1 MSERSELTSRL
12 KDNTDSR
19 ASYIRGKLN
28 ILIPA
33 QLRALRLR
41 RELKQAE
48 LASEAAMK
56 QSRISAMECPGA
68 VKFNIETL
76 IRAAAAL
83 RVGLEVKF
91 VPFSEMLRWENA
103 FNQDTFDVTPIDHDK
118 RFLAHSSP
126 SLADAAAI
134 DAAALAWK
142 QKCVFLVSCL
152 STLENNARVPAPL
165 SLNAGNLSL
174 DNVAT
179 TTVGTFWSE
188 GSTPIDV
195 EVSAGKNLK
204 YERVQ
209 NG

>member
-28 ILIPA
+28 VLIPA

-103 FNQDTFDVTPIDHDK
+103 FSQDTFDVTPIDDDK
-118 RFLAHSSP
+118 RFLAHPSP
-126 SLADAAAI
+126 SLPDTVAI
-134 DAAALAWK
+134 DAAALALK
-142 QKCVFLVSCL
+142 ERYSVFLARYL
-152 STLENNARVPAPL
+152 STLQNNVPSPL
-165 SLNAGNLSL
+165 SLNTRNLL
-174 DNVAT
+174 VDNVAT

-195 EVSAGKNLK
+195 EVSAGQNLK
-204 YERVQ
+204 YERV
-209 NG
+209 

>member
-1 MSERSELTSRL
+1 VSERSELICKL
-12 KDNTDSR
+12 KDHTDSR

-28 ILIPA
+28 VLIPA

-48 LASEAAMK
+48 LASEADMK

-68 VKFNIETL
+68 VKFNLETL

-83 RVGLEVKF
+83 KVGLEVKF

-103 FNQDTFDVTPIDHDK
+103 FSQDTFDVTPIDDDK
-118 RFLAHSSP
+118 RFLAHP
-126 SLADAAAI
+126 STQLPNSVDM
-134 DAAALAWK
+134 DAAALAFK
-142 QKCVFLVSCL
+142 QSYHGFLVRQL
-152 STLENNARVPAPL
+152 SALQNIVPTPL
-165 SLNAGNLSL
+165 SLNARNLQL
-174 DNVAT
+174 DNVAAT
-179 TTVGTFWSE
+179 PMSKFWSE

-195 EVSAGKNLK
+195 EGSAGPNLD

>member
-12 KDNTDSR
+12 KDHTDSR

-28 ILIPA
+28 VLIPA

-48 LASEAAMK
+48 LASEADMK

-103 FNQDTFDVTPIDHDK
+103 FSQDTFDVTPIDDDK
-118 RFLAHSSP
+118 RFLAHP
-126 SLADAAAI
+126 SASLPDTAAI
-134 DAAALAWK
+134 DAAALALK
-142 QKCVFLVSCL
+142 QRYSVFLARYL
-152 STLENNARVPAPL
+152 STLQNNVPTPL
-165 SLNAGNLSL
+165 SLNTRNLL
-174 DNVAT
+174 VDNVAT

-195 EVSAGKNLK
+195 EVSAGQNLK

>member
-1 MSERSELTSRL
+1 VNERSELICKL

-28 ILIPA
+28 VLIPA

-48 LASEAAMK
+48 LASEAEMK

-91 VPFSEMLRWENA
+91 VPFSEMLRWENT
-103 FNQDTFDVTPIDHDK
+103 FSQDNFDVTPIDDDK
-118 RFLAHSSP
+118 RFSEPPSP
-126 SLADAAAI
+126 SLPDIAAI
-134 DAAALAWK
+134 DAAARAWQ
-142 QKCVFLVSCL
+142 QKYVYLVSCF
-152 STLENNARVPAPL
+152 STLENKSRVPTPL
-165 SLNAGNLSL
+165 SLNVGNFALG
-174 DNVAT
+174 NVAT
-179 TTVGTFWSE
+179 TPLENFYSE
-188 GSTPIDV
+188 GSTRIDL
-195 EVSAGKNLK
+195 EVSAGPNLEYK
-204 YERVQ
+204 RV
-209 NG
+209 